1 MDQGHSQDS
10 EREKMSTGKPC
21 PMSTANIFS
30 YITWQWVQPLITAG
44 NKKPLEGEDLY
55 DLVHEETSRECE
67 RRWNKAMAEER
78 ANTNKAHG
86 EPVSVWK
93 LLYKSMGRKFML
105 GSLYKVA
112 WLVAVVLQVY
122 ILRALVLI
130 AQSTGHLRWW
140 WATILVVGMLA
151 TCMTQSITQ
160 HHCFTIGQRTGMK
173 ARATVAMAVF
183 NKLQEMRLAS
193 LVNTNTGIMLNL
205 VTNDTQKIL
214 DAATF
219 FHFVWFALVEV
230 AVVGG
235 LVLYE
240 AGVAAIPGVV
250 LIFLTQPL
258 QVKVAQRVGRLRRTA
273 INFTDSRVSSVNE
286 VLTGVR
292 VVKYNGW
299 TAAFLKRIGDL
310 RNSEMHWIKR
320 ANFLRASTSTLRDG
334 VTPLASLATFGTYVA
349 VHGGAALT
357 PSLAFTILALFSIL
371 VRLFSIAPLGV
382 QYLSE
387 ALVAIQ
393 RLQQLL
399 DLPNGHGLGSS
410 SETDEVLATKAVSVS
425 KGVFSWSLKGW
436 YSGENEKKKDVKK
449 RKAKQDTGLKILTHV
464 PGSTDSDK
472 DFEEAATLKEITFEV
487 QRGELVAIVGAVGS
501 GKSSLLMALLGEMEC
516 VTGVSLTDRPV
527 AYAPQQPWILNDTIR
542 SNILFGNE
550 FDEVR
555 YNETVTACALDHD
568 IAQLPAGHDTEIGE
582 RGVNLSGGQKARISL
597 ARACYSTSPLLLLDD
612 PLAAVDVPTAKH
624 LMDHVLAGIL
634 KERTV
639 ILVTHNKTSLSF
651 CNRIYLMEH
660 GRLQEIAKDSLLD
673 GELDAV
679 ILDDAEVTHSNV
691 NDHQSRLSVNSE
703 RDDSS
708 EDLEEQDGREI
719 DMLDGAASVM
729 VAESTQDHRANMDL
743 VSENVEIVRSSS
755 KKLNQKKLI
764 SSRSAD
770 GKKLAGSGRLSDVKS
785 ERSVNK
791 GGQLT
796 VKEDRVEGEVTW
808 ATYAQYAKDGGGVAF
823 FAFVTFLFL
832 FAQAVR
838 VMVDYWLSIWVDR
851 GYHLS
856 TKIYVI
862 SYACFAAGAIIL
874 SLSRA
879 LLFTEAA
886 MLSAKQ
892 MHGRMAERV
901 LRSPQLFFDQN
912 PVGRIVNRFSKDQ
925 SLVDEILPSTAQ
937 TCLENFTGCLG
948 SIAIMAI
955 LIPWF
960 LLCLPPFVLIFL
972 YVQRR
977 YVTVSRELKRLD
989 GLSRSPMYAHFSQ
1002 TLQGIASVRAFGAE
1016 KKMHDQ
1022 FLAMIDANH
1031 RAFVL
1036 FVHSSRWL
1044 GIRLDFAAAICVS
1057 VASLLVVLLRNKIS
1071 PGLAGVVLVQSL
1083 QLTGFFQYGVRLAA
1097 ETENYFTS
1105 VERIQAYSILP
1116 TEADPDTAPG
1126 IITEDWPQNGE
1137 IEFVH
1142 YTMAYRV
1149 DLPPVLNDLCFK
1161 VKAQEKV
1168 GILGRTGAGK
1178 SSLAAAMFRLVENKA
1193 CSGSILIDGIDIA
1206 QVGLDDLRRRLSII
1220 PQDPVLFKGTV
1231 RLNLD
1236 PFEQHTDVEIN
1247 EAIARVHLSKKIKT
1261 LDKGIDSIVAENGE
1275 NFSVGQRQLLC
1286 LARSLLRRSR
1296 VIVMDEATAA
1306 VDGETDQ
1313 LIQTTMR
1320 SVFHNCT
1327 VLTIAH
1333 RIDTIIDCHRVLVL
1347 AKGGR
1352 LAEFDTPANLLR
1364 RAEGVSTGGSE
1375 SRGVG
1380 NHGFADIVAQSG
1392 EVIARQLRE
1401 AAEAAELR
1409 RQEER

>member
-1 MDQGHSQDS
+1 MDSQDAQPD
-10 EREKMSTGKPC
+10 RMSTGKPC
-21 PMSTANIFS
+21 PMAKANIFS
-30 YITWQWVQPLITAG
+30 FITWQWVQPLITAG
-44 NKKPLEGEDLY
+44 NRKPLEAGDLY
-55 DLVHEETSRECE
+55 DLVRDETALQCE
-67 RRWNKAMAEER
+67 RRWNKALAEER
-78 ANTNKAHG
+78 AKSTKAHG
-86 EPVSVWK
+86 EPVGVWK

-105 GSLYKVA
+105 GSLFKVS

-122 ILRALVLI
+122 ILRALVEI
-130 AQSTGHLRWW
+130 AQNTDHLHWW
-140 WATILVVGMLA
+140 WAAILVLGMLA
-151 TCMTQSITQ
+151 TCMTQSISQ
-160 HHCFTIGQRTGMK
+160 HHCFTLGQRTGVK

-205 VTNDTQKIL
+205 VTNDTQKIV

-230 AVVGG
+230 TVVGG

-258 QVKVAQRVGRLRRTA
+258 QVTIAQRVGRLRRTA
-273 INFTDSRVSSVNE
+273 INFTDSRVRSVNE

-299 TAAFLKRIGDL
+299 TAAFLKRIADL
-310 RNSEMHWIKR
+310 RASEMHWIKR

-382 QYLSE
+382 QFVSE

-399 DLPNGHGLGSS
+399 DLPNGHGLNSS
-410 SETDEVLATKAVSVS
+410 SEADEVLATKAVSVS

-436 YSGENEKKKDVKK
+436 YSGEDKKKKDVKK
-449 RKAKQDTGLKILTHV
+449 RKAKQDTGLKVLSRA
-464 PGSTDSDK
+464 PGATDSDK
-472 DFEEAATLKEITFEV
+472 DFEEAATLKDITFEV

-501 GKSSLLMALLGEMEC
+501 GKSSLLLALLGEMEF
-516 VTGVSLTDRPV
+516 VTGASVTDRPV
-527 AYAPQQPWILNDTIR
+527 AYVPQQPWILNDTMR
-542 SNILFGNE
+542 SNILFENK
-550 FDEVR
+550 FDEKR

-624 LMDHVLAGIL
+624 LMDQVLAGIL

-639 ILVTHNKTSLSF
+639 VLVTHNKTSLSL
-651 CNRIYLMEH
+651 CDRVYLMEH
-660 GRLQEIAKDSLLD
+660 GKLQEIAKDSLLD

-679 ILDDAEVTHSNV
+679 ILDDAEANNS
-691 NDHQSRLSVNSE
+691 DHQNRLSFNSE
-703 RDDSS
+703 RDDFS
-708 EDLEEQDGREI
+708 EDSEEENGLEIEV
-719 DMLDGAASVM
+719 LDGAAAVM
-729 VAESTQDHRANMDL
+729 VAESTQTRNEEP
-743 VSENVEIVRSSS
+743 VSEHVAIFRSTSEELS
-755 KKLNQKKLI
+755 QKKGGYT
-764 SSRSAD
+764 SSAD
-770 GKKLAGSGRLSDVKS
+770 GKKLSASGRLSSVKRDS
-785 ERSVNK
+785 NVKK

-796 VKEDRVEGEVTW
+796 VKEDRIEGQVTW
-808 ATYAQYAKDGGGVAF
+808 ATYAQYAKDGGGVPF
-823 FAFVTFLFL
+823 FTLVTVLFL

-838 VMVDYWLSIWVDR
+838 VMVDYWLSVWVDR
-851 GYHLS
+851 EYHLS

-862 SYACFAAGAIIL
+862 SYACFAAGAVVL

-879 LLFTEAA
+879 LMFTEAA
-886 MLSAKQ
+886 ILSAKQ

-925 SLVDEILPSTAQ
+925 ALVDELLPSTAQ
-937 TCLENFTGCLG
+937 TCFENFTGCFAT
-948 SIAIMAI
+948 IAIMAA

-960 LLCLPPFVLIFL
+960 LLCMPPFILIFL

-1031 RAFVL
+1031 RAFIL

-1057 VASLLVVLLRNKIS
+1057 VAALLVVLLRNTIS

-1083 QLTGFFQYGVRLAA
+1083 QLTGFFQFGVRLAA

-1105 VERIQAYSILP
+1105 VERIQAYSKLP

-1126 IITEDWPQNGE
+1126 IITEDWPLNGE

-1142 YTMAYRV
+1142 YTMAYRE

-1220 PQDPVLFKGTV
+1220 PQDPVLFRGTV

-1247 EAIARVHLSKKIKT
+1247 EAIARVHLSKKIEA

-1320 SVFHNCT
+1320 SVFHSCT

-1364 RAEGVSTGGSE
+1364 RAESVGAEGPG

-1380 NHGFADIVAQSG
+1380 YYGFADIVAQSG
-1392 EVIARQLRE
+1392 VVIAKQLRE

-1409 RQEER
+1409 RQQEHR